1 MNDTNTE
8 VYTYQIKKNN
18 FSKFFI
24 IIPICIIILALLIF
38 FMRTPSP
45 SPKSTVESFIKAM
58 QTNNYDKIL
67 TYIDFDGL
75 VAFNTLN
82 GNINNF
88 ASALEH
94 LNNLSDSEKEI
105 NTETISYTKRYIK
118 ATLDEINR
126 DNVIITLSDIEG
138 SNIDNNE
145 ALNKVVVKLL
155 IENNNTSKN
164 ETMTFYTIKK
174 DTNYYIIDFDGEI
187 YF

>member
-1 MNDTNTE
+1 MNDTNSE
-8 VYTYQIKKNN
+8 VCTYQIKKKN

-24 IIPICIIILALLIF
+24 IIPVCIILIALLIF
-38 FMRTPSP
+38 FILKPSP

-58 QTNNYDKIL
+58 QDNNYDKIL
-67 TYIDFDGL
+67 TYIDLDGL

-82 GNINNF
+82 VNINDFN
-88 ASALEH
+88 SALEH

-105 NTETISYTKRYIK
+105 NTETISYTKRYIQ

-126 DNVIITLSDIEG
+126 DKVIITLSDIEV
-138 SNIDNNE
+138 SNVDNNE

-155 IENNNTSKN
+155 IENNNNTKN
-164 ETMTFYTIKK
+164 EIMTFYTIKK
-174 DTNYYIIDFDGEI
+174 DNNYYIVDFDGEL